1 MQSCLRVTLAIV
13 LVISALT
20 ASAAFTGQDQSRKIE
35 NGYPPAKT
43 TSADPSHNPSA
54 TSTSQ
59 GPETDVVRVDTDLVN
74 TIFTAI
80 DKDRHFLTTLRP
92 EDLRISEN
100 GVEQNVALF
109 ERETD
114 RPLSVAILI
123 DTSES
128 QRGVL
133 VFEKSTAL
141 TFVNSVIRPAR
152 DRAAILS
159 FTGSTKIQQDLT
171 NELAK
176 LRLGIERVQVELSA
190 EIQQRLE
197 SKKPMPSVDEDPTG
211 YTGVWDAIWITVK
224 EVLSSA
230 PEQTRKAIILL
241 SDGDDTSS
249 KVPRDDAVH
258 FAVATNV
265 AIYSL
270 GIRDKDFHDGKL
282 QKGLLSQ
289 VSERTGGRAFFPLN
303 EDELQIAFSQ
313 INDEL
318 RSQYVIGYSPTNK
331 ARDGSYR
338 RIKIEIT
345 NSELRKRKVQLLY
358 RQGYYA
364 KKK

>member
-1 MQSCLRVTLAIV
+1 MRSCFTVTFAVV
-13 LVISALT
+13 LVISVLT
-20 ASAAFTGQDQSRKIE
+20 ASAFTGQNQSRKIE
-35 NGYPPAKT
+35 NRHPPAKT
-43 TSADPSHNPSA
+43 PSDSSQNPSA
-54 TSTSQ
+54 ATNSQ
-59 GPETDVVRVDTDLVN
+59 SPETEVVRVDTDLVN
-74 TIFTAI
+74 TLFTAI

-100 GVEQNVALF
+100 GVEQSVTLF

-133 VFEKSTAL
+133 VDEKSTAL
-141 TFVNSVIRPAR
+141 TFVNSVIRPTR
-152 DRAAILS
+152 DRASILS

-171 NELAK
+171 NDLAR
-176 LRLGIERVQVELSA
+176 LRAGIERVQADLST
-190 EIQQRLE
+190 ETQQRLK
-197 SKKPMPSVDEDPTG
+197 SKEPMPSVDEDPTG

-224 EVLSSA
+224 EVLSKA
-230 PEQTRKAIILL
+230 PDQTRKAIILL

-258 FAVATNV
+258 FAIASNV

-270 GIRDKDFHDGKL
+270 GIRDRDFHYGKL
-282 QKGLLSQ
+282 QKGVLGK

-303 EDELQIAFSQ
+303 EDELRIAFSQ

-318 RSQYVIGYSPTNK
+318 RSQYVIGYSPINK

-338 RIKIEIT
+338 EVKIEIT
-345 NSELRKRKVQLLY
+345 NPELRKKKVKLLY